1 MLCCARN
8 DEVIDTPHS
17 ALSRHSLPHGAREY
31 GRSMIEMLGVL
42 AIVAVLSVGGI
53 AGYSKAMEKFKID
66 KAIGE
71 YSILIFGI
79 LEHLQDL
86 KKLEDGTNISR
97 FLKDIN
103 LVPQSWKYAPT
114 TSFFDSLGNNIN
126 IFLRNN
132 KLTIDMYL
140 GGFKLN
146 EKGNTVSA
154 NFSHKLCT
162 EFMQNITLP
171 LHSALYH
178 VWIHNVA
185 YIFYGDAYCN
195 GADKKCFN
203 QISLSDINRY
213 CSACSADKACAIVL
227 EF

>member
-1 MLCCARN
+1 MLRVARN
-8 DEVIDTPHS
+8 DAYS
-17 ALSRHSLPHGAREY
+17 A

-53 AGYSKAMEKFKID
+53 AGYSKAMKKWKID

-71 YSILIFGI
+71 YSMLIFGI
-79 LEHLQDL
+79 LEHLQDF
-86 KKLEDGTNISR
+86 KKLEDGTNFNS

-103 LVPQSWKYAPT
+103 LVPRSWKYTPT

-171 LHSALYH
+171 LHSTLYH
-178 VWIHNVA
+178 VWIHNVD
-185 YIFYGDAYCN
+185 IFFTAMPIVTELIKNVSIRYLYP
-195 GADKKCFN
+195 
-203 QISLSDINRY
+203 ISIN
-213 CSACSADKACAIVL
+213 IVRRVL
-227 EF
+227 LIKPAQLF